1 MYFGKKLC
9 INFKNLDEVTVGRI
23 NKIKSVITEKR
34 SIGYGNVCGISG
46 KQSRDYTNKR
56 SDKFG

>member
-23 NKIKSVITEKR
+23 NKIKSVITEKKKYWVR
-34 SIGYGNVCGISG
+34 
-46 KQSRDYTNKR
+46 
-56 SDKFG
+56 